1 MFTGIVEELGTVE
14 RIASGGRL
22 MSYTIKASLILE
34 DVKLGDSISVNGVCL
49 TVTSFTKHQFTVDV
63 MPETVKSSSIRE
75 WKRGTRVNLERA
87 MGANG
92 RFGGHMVS
100 GHIDGTG
107 VILSKKQDQNA
118 VYFEINTS
126 VDITDNLV
134 MKGSIAVDGISLT
147 IFGLEDGKVKVSII
161 PHTLSE
167 TVLGSKE
174 AGDIVNVEC
183 DIIGKYVRKFTSAS
197 NRDSSHAPISE
208 SFLERHGF
216 K

>member
-75 WKRGTRVNLERA
+75 WKRGTMVNLERA